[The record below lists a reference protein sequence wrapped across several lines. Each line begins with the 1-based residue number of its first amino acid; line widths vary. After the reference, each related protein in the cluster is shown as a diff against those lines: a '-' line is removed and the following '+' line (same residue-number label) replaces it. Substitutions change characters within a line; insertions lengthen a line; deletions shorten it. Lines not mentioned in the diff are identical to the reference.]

1 MWLIIL
7 LAAFA
12 VAFLLLLV
20 VASRSVT
27 IPRQIGPDEGIDD
40 NEIVKA
46 YDRISQW
53 PQFRAIRQII
63 IHELKK
69 HHPQGTLVDVG
80 CGPGYLLVDMARAFN
95 DLKFIG
101 VDISSQMVGKAT
113 GNIASKGFIERVSFR
128 VGDIQ
133 GLPFESNSLDFVV
146 STLSLH
152 HWLQPSQGFEEIL
165 RVLKPR
171 GQFLVFDLKRN
182 SPRLAYWL
190 IRFAQSLILP
200 AALGRINEP
209 TSSFLASYIP
219 AEIEALIP
227 DTGFKTWRVRAGL
240 FWSFT
245 WGQKQAYD

>member
-20 VASRSVT
+20 VASRGVT

-80 CGPGYLLVDMARAFN
+80 CGPGYLLVDMARALY

-101 VDISSQMVGKAT
+101 VDISPQMVEKAT

-165 RVLKPR
+165 RVLKPG

-209 TSSFLASYIP
+209 TSSFWASYTP

>member
-1 MWLIIL
+1 MWLTIIL
-7 LAAFA
+7 AVVV

-40 NEIVKA
+40 AEIVKA

-53 PQFRAIRQII
+53 PQFRAIRRII
-63 IHELKK
+63 IHELKR
-69 HHPQGTLVDVG
+69 HRPQGTLVDVG
-80 CGPGYLLVDMARAFN
+80 CGPGYLLVDMARALY

-101 VDISSQMVGKAT
+101 VDISPQMIEKAT
-113 GNIASKGFIERVSFR
+113 DNITGSGFSERVNFR

-133 GLPFESNSLDFVV
+133 GLPFESGSLDFVV

-152 HWLQPSQGFEEIL
+152 HWLQPRQGFEEIL
-165 RVLKPR
+165 RVLKPG
-171 GQFLVFDLKRN
+171 GQFLIFDLRRN

-190 IRFAQSLILP
+190 IRFAQLLILP

-209 TSSFLASYIP
+209 TSSFLASYTP
-219 AEIEALIP
+219 AEIEALMK
-227 DTGFKTWRVRAGL
+227 DTGSTTWRVRAGL

>member
-1 MWLIIL
+1 MWLIII
-7 LAAFA
+7 LAAVVVVFI
-12 VAFLLLLV
+12 LLLV

-27 IPRQIGPDEGIDD
+27 LPRHIGPDEGIDD
-40 NEIVKA
+40 ATIVQA

-53 PQFRAIRQII
+53 PQFRAIRRII
-63 IHELKK
+63 IHELKR

-80 CGPGYLLVDMARAFN
+80 CGPGYLLLDMAWAFN

-101 VDISSQMVGKAT
+101 VDISSKMLEKAT
-113 GNIASKGFIERVSFR
+113 NNIANKGFVERISFR

-152 HWLQPSQGFEEIL
+152 HWLQPRQGFDEIL
-165 RVLKPR
+165 RVLKPG

-182 SPRLAYWL
+182 SPRLVYWL
-190 IRFAQSLILP
+190 LHFAQSLILP
-200 AALGRINEP
+200 AALGRNNEP
-209 TSSFLASYIP
+209 TSSFLASYTP
-219 AEIEALIP
+219 AEIEALMQ
-227 DTGFKTWRVRAGL
+227 DTEFTTWRVRAGL

>member
-1 MWLIIL
+1 MSLTTI
-7 LAAFA
+7 LAAGFI
-12 VAFLLLLV
+12 AFLLLLV
-20 VASRSVT
+20 IASRSVT
-27 IPRQIGPDEGIDD
+27 APRQIGPDKGIDD
-40 NEIVKA
+40 TEIVEA

-53 PQFRAIRQII
+53 PQFRAIRRII
-63 IHELKK
+63 IRELKR

-101 VDISSQMVGKAT
+101 VDISSQMAKKAT
-113 GNIASKGFIERVSFR
+113 GNVASAGFTNRVSFR
-128 VGDIQ
+128 VSDIQ
-133 GLPFESNSLDFVV
+133 GLPFESDSLDFVV

-152 HWLQPSQGFEEIL
+152 HWLYPMQSFEEIL
-165 RVLKPR
+165 RVLKPG

-190 IRFAQSLILP
+190 VRFAQSLILP
-200 AALGRINEP
+200 ATLGRINEP
-209 TSSFLASYIP
+209 TSSFLASYTP
-219 AEIEALIP
+219 AEIESLMK

>member
-1 MWLIIL
+1 MWLTIL
-7 LAAFA
+7 FAAFA
-12 VAFLLLLV
+12 VAFLLLLT

-101 VDISSQMVGKAT
+101 VDISS
-113 GNIASKGFIERVSFR
+113 
-128 VGDIQ
+128 
-133 GLPFESNSLDFVV
+133 
-146 STLSLH
+146 
-152 HWLQPSQGFEEIL
+152 
-165 RVLKPR
+165 KP
-171 GQFLVFDLKRN
+171 
-182 SPRLAYWL
+182 
-190 IRFAQSLILP
+190 
-200 AALGRINEP
+200 
-209 TSSFLASYIP
+209 
-219 AEIEALIP
+219 
-227 DTGFKTWRVRAGL
+227 
-240 FWSFT
+240 
-245 WGQKQAYD
+245 

>member
-20 VASRSVT
+20 VASRGVT

-40 NEIVKA
+40 NKIVKA

-80 CGPGYLLVDMARAFN
+80 CGPGYLLVDMARVFN

-101 VDISSQMVGKAT
+101 VDISSQMAEKAT
-113 GNIASKGFIERVSFR
+113 GNIASTGFIERVSFR

-152 HWLQPSQGFEEIL
+152 HWLQPSQGFKEIL
-165 RVLKPR
+165 RVLKPS

-182 SPRLAYWL
+182 SPRLVYWL
-190 IRFAQSLILP
+190 LNFAQSLILP

-209 TSSFLASYIP
+209 TSSFLASYTP
-219 AEIEALIP
+219 VEIKVLMKDI
-227 DTGFKTWRVRAGL
+227 GFKTWHVRAGL

-245 WGQKQAYD
+245 WGQK

>member
-1 MWLIIL
+1 
-7 LAAFA
+7 
-12 VAFLLLLV
+12 
-20 VASRSVT
+20 VT

-69 HHPQGTLVDVG
+69 HHPQGTIVDVG
-80 CGPGYLLVDMARAFN
+80 CN

-209 TSSFLASYIP
+209 TSSFLASYTP